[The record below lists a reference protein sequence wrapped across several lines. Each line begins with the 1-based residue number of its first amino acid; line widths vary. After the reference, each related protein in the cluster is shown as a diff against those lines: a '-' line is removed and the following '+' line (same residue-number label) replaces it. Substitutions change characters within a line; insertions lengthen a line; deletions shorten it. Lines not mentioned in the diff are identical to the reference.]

1 MSFFDSFERK
11 FLFHLT
17 RGLAMLFIF
26 GLIAVIVVGALIAYS
41 SLLGNTV
48 PKVDPSEVIE
58 AIKPPVY
65 VQETIT
71 ATSTPPKAAIPD
83 PNMLPGIKLP
93 FALQKQFNTP
103 DNIRALRNI
112 LNDIPKE
119 NQQEFIDEMAA
130 VVAEVEKQN
139 LNTYEAINKFVEL
152 KKNKLAKDA
161 VSKVDLQ
168 QTRLYFAGAAV
179 SAIILIALFSLIL
192 VLLAIERNTRQ
203 VIP

>member
-1 MSFFDSFERK
+1 
-11 FLFHLT
+11 
-17 RGLAMLFIF
+17 
-26 GLIAVIVVGALIAYS
+26 
-41 SLLGNTV
+41 
-48 PKVDPSEVIE
+48 
-58 AIKPPVY
+58 
-65 VQETIT
+65 
-71 ATSTPPKAAIPD
+71 
-83 PNMLPGIKLP
+83 MLPGIKLP

-161 VSKVDLQ
+161 VTKVDIQ
-168 QTRLYFAGAAV
+168 QRCLYFAGAAV
-179 SAIILIALFSLIL
+179 SAVILIALFSLIL
-192 VLLAIERNTRQ
+192 VLLAIERNTRK
-203 VIP
+203 VAP

>member
-26 GLIAVIVVGALIAYS
+26 GLITVIVVGALIAYS

-48 PKVDPSEVIE
+48 TKVDPSEVIE

-71 ATSTPPKAAIPD
+71 ATSTPPKAAI

-130 VVAEVEKQN
+130 VVADLEKQN
-139 LNTYEAINKFVEL
+139 LRCYLTKP
-152 KKNKLAKDA
+152 K
-161 VSKVDLQ
+161 
-168 QTRLYFAGAAV
+168 
-179 SAIILIALFSLIL
+179 
-192 VLLAIERNTRQ
+192 
-203 VIP
+203 

>member
-17 RGLAMLFIF
+17 RRLAILFIF
-26 GLIAVIVVGALIAYS
+26 GLI
-41 SLLGNTV
+41 TV
-48 PKVDPSEVIE
+48 TKVDPSEAIE

-71 ATSTPPKAAIPD
+71 ATSTPPKAAI

-130 VVAEVEKQN
+130 VVADLEKQN
-139 LNTYEAINKFVEL
+139 LRCYLTKP
-152 KKNKLAKDA
+152 K
-161 VSKVDLQ
+161 
-168 QTRLYFAGAAV
+168 
-179 SAIILIALFSLIL
+179 
-192 VLLAIERNTRQ
+192 
-203 VIP
+203 